1 MEEKMKKLLTVAA
14 VIVGLIV
21 PSVANSASKP
31 DEQWVAPSNYAA
43 DMQGYVVS
51 ESNMLSNQGSF
62 FINFTTADGT
72 VNGKVTKVAACNS
85 VADKDC
91 AFTVAAQY
99 RAVIPMCSTDTEL
112 NCIASVIAK
121 DADGKELA
129 VTQAGQYP
137 THRLQDFAAD
147 PSINLPA
154 GGGAA
159 LLNIPGAPHDGGTQ
173 YLLKVTLIGSRQPES
188 QDGFGRPSLQS
199 TFFAIKTVNGTYGDI
214 SANTD
219 AANYD
224 SINRISGNDTQG
236 YASTS
241 DRSLCVVKSQTECGL
256 AYPMP
261 EGITLGYTLR
271 LARPVVGWLHG
282 RMKGPVINLKSNPN
296 GSQSISVEAKP
307 IHVPSV
313 SAWAKNAEISSEL
326 KTFYSDKQWSGSA
339 LRFGSIPNGPTPLSD
354 AEKTPE
360 GLKSIS
366 YQHLGAQFNAVGMQE
381 FLLWLPQM
389 KDTSAAN
396 PSMWT
401 LNSMRSNGNPQ
412 DNVGKCLNQTD
423 SLAGVVTTNSTMY
436 IDGPPTYIASQG
448 TLDYKVA
455 ATHFEPDGKTV
466 FKGTYDLVM
475 SSKVARCIYGFTSAP
490 VSATVSVTSAS
501 GEPDVATIVVSE
513 NAGWLSLGA
522 YNFTYSNPTIQ
533 VKLTQAAP
541 VVAPAPVVKKSV
553 SQSIICVNGKK
564 TKKVTTATCPKGWKK
579 K

>member
-1 MEEKMKKLLTVAA
+1 MKKLLTAAA
-14 VIVGLIV
+14 VIFGLLL
-21 PSVANSASKP
+21 PNVANSAGKP
-31 DEQWVAPSNYAA
+31 DEQWVPIKSFAP
-43 DMQGYVVS
+43 DTQGYYVS

-62 FINFTTADGT
+62 FLNFTTADNT
-72 VNGKVTKVAACNS
+72 INGKITKVAACKS

-112 NCIASVIAK
+112 NCIAAVTAK
-121 DADGKELA
+121 DANGKALA
-129 VTQAGQYP
+129 ITQAGQYP

-159 LLNIPGAPHDGGTQ
+159 LMNIPGAPHDGGTQ

-188 QDGFGRPSLQS
+188 TDGFGRASLQS
-199 TFFAIKTVNGTYGDI
+199 AFYAIKTTTGNFGDI
-214 SANTD
+214 SVNTD

-224 SINRISGNDTQG
+224 SIYRISGNDTEG
-236 YASTS
+236 YASST
-241 DRSLCVVKSQTECGL
+241 DRTLCVVKSQTECGL

-261 EGITLGYTLR
+261 EGISLGYTLR
-271 LARPVVGWLHG
+271 VARPLVGWLHG
-282 RMKGPVINLKSNPN
+282 RMKAPVINLQTNTQ
-296 GSQSISVEAKP
+296 GAQTLTVEATP

-313 SAWAKNAEISSEL
+313 SAWAKNSEISPEL
-326 KTFYSDKQWSGSA
+326 HAFYSDKQWSGSA
-339 LRFGSIPNGPTPLSD
+339 NRYGSIPNGPQPLTP
-354 AEKTPE
+354 AERTPE
-360 GLKSIS
+360 GLKSVS
-366 YQHLGAQFNAVGMQE
+366 YQHIGAQFDDVGMQE

-401 LNSMRSNGNPQ
+401 LNSMRNFGNGN
-412 DNVGKCLNQTD
+412 DNVAKCLNQTD

-436 IDGPPTYIASQG
+436 IDGPPKYIASQG

-501 GEPDVATIVVSE
+501 GEPDVATVVVSE
-513 NAGWLSLGA
+513 KDGWLSLGA

-541 VVAPAPVVKKSV
+541 APAPVIAKKT
-553 SQSIICVNGKK
+553 IAKTITCLNGKA